1 MKLFLKLIEREFRMF
16 GSNTIAVLIF
26 IGAPI
31 LYALLVGSVYKEA
44 TIKDLPIIIV
54 DLDNSPLSNKV
65 IDALDDNMFIK
76 VAEVRNI
83 SGNLKDEVIN
93 KNYMAVVTIPES
105 FEANIQQRRYSEID
119 ADINGSNMLT
129 ANYASTG
136 IQTVL
141 STLNAGL
148 EIETL
153 KKKGIPT
160 EIASQQYE
168 SFKINI
174 TRFFNPSANYLL
186 FLWPGML
193 GTIMQQVFLL
203 ALALSFSK
211 EFEDDTF
218 RNLVRY
224 SKSASY
230 LLLVKS
236 LPYWLM
242 GVALWL
248 PLIRGF
254 FALFHVE
261 MMNSMGGFYIVSAL
275 FILSLTFLGIAA
287 SIIFNTQLKATE
299 VLMIIATPSFIIS
312 GQTWPLAQMPNIVQT
327 VANYIPLTHY
337 LEAFRRLLLYNASI
351 SEIAPQIHAL
361 IWLTLIYLIIAL
373 IALKYRVVKQK
384 RLNCVYE
391 VDEEV
396 NTPVEK

>member
-1 MKLFLKLIEREFRMF
+1 MF
-16 GSNTIAVLIF
+16 GSNTVAILIF
-26 IGAPI
+26 VGAPI
-31 LYALLVGSVYKEA
+31 LYSLLVGSVYKEA
-44 TIKDLPIIIV
+44 TVKDLPIMVV

-65 IDALDDNMFIK
+65 IDALDDNMYIK

-83 SGNLKDEVIN
+83 SGNYKDDVIN
-93 KNYMAVVTIPES
+93 NNYLAIITIPES

-119 ADINGSNMLT
+119 ADVNGSNMLT

-141 STLNAGL
+141 STINAGL

-153 KKKGIPT
+153 KKKGVPT

-168 SFKINI
+168 SFRINV
-174 TRFFNPSANYLL
+174 TRFFNPSSNYLL

-224 SKSASY
+224 SKSPSY

-242 GVALWL
+242 GMALWL

-254 FALFHVE
+254 FALYHVD
-261 MMNSMGGFYIVSAL
+261 MMSSVGGFYLASAL
-275 FILSLTFLGIAA
+275 FMLSLTFMGTAV

-299 VLMIIATPSFIIS
+299 VLMIIAVPSFIIS
-312 GQTWPLAQMPNIVQT
+312 GQTWPLAQMPGIVQT
-327 VANYIPLTHY
+327 IANYIPLTHY
-337 LEAFRRLLLYNASI
+337 LEAFRRLLLYKATI
-351 SEIAPQIHAL
+351 HEIMPQIHAL
-361 IWLTLIYLIIAL
+361 LWLSFIYMVIAIIS
-373 IALKYRVVKQK
+373 LKIRIVKQK
-384 RLNCVYE
+384 KLNCVYE

-396 NTPVEK
+396 NTPAE